1 MPAPAPGSTDD
12 VLFYSPLRP
21 VVRALSG
28 TLSPNAI
35 TVLGIMPSAL
45 VVVAILERR
54 VALALLAFILRYA
67 FDCLDGRV
75 ARETNQ
81 TSEFGAWLDW
91 AVDSILTVAIVAAL
105 AATYT
110 NVNPLVAGAAVTIL
124 LPCATHVINT
134 PRVHNNL
141 FLCEALPLLGALLLG
156 EYSIR
161 RRARGS
167 CA

>member
-1 MPAPAPGSTDD
+1 MPAPDPGSTDD

-28 TLSPNAI
+28 TLSPNTI
-35 TVLGIMPSAL
+35 TVMGIIPSAL
-45 VVVAILERR
+45 VVIAILERD
-54 VALALLAFILRYA
+54 VILALLAFILRYA
-67 FDCLDGRV
+67 FDCLDGSV

-91 AVDSILTVAIVAAL
+91 AVDSILTVAIFAAL

-110 NVNPLVAGAAVTIL
+110 NINPLVAGAAVMIL
-124 LPCATHVINT
+124 LPCATHLIHT
-134 PRVHNNL
+134 PRVHNDL
-141 FLCEALPLLGALLLG
+141 FLCEFLPLLGALMLG

-161 RRARGS
+161 RGS
-167 CA
+167 SM